1 MLMSLPCNVPSGCF
15 ALRVSNHCISATP
28 PCVKLVSTSTQDM
41 LPCCLVPWEA
51 GDSTTPDSRSRR
63 GAKRC
68 RISVREI
75 SLEITVHQD
84 AMRFITCAIILSC
97 VRVSG
102 VYDLAN
108 GEQIGFTSVR

>member
-68 RISVREI
+68 RIS
-75 SLEITVHQD
+75 D